1 MSSDNIVAVVFASDF
16 RVNGAG
22 FNLTFAAIDGE
33 LLSASHTQLTENVSG
48 TLCFCYIKV
57 WLGLTSSERYYY
69 VSLWFHK
76 GLADPFVLKTLFKH

>member
-1 MSSDNIVAVVFASDF
+1 MIKLYSKINC
-16 RVNGAG
+16 GLG
-22 FNLTFAAIDGE
+22 PG
-33 LLSASHTQLTENVSG
+33 TQLTENVSG